1 MTESLSPATTSD
13 NPDPATSSVSTFTL
27 DQPLLDTPKNTFP
40 VAMAKHAGTGSK
52 LQEEQKQME
61 VGKLLLQLGVQCFAN
76 SLLNFVIGTW
86 NYPVCKRLEMCHKFS
101 TCIQWGFLQEGFTC
115 GEF

>member
-13 NPDPATSSVSTFTL
+13 NPDPATSSVSTVTL

-52 LQEEQKQME
+52 LQEEQKQIE
-61 VGKLLLQLGVQCFAN
+61 VGKSLLHFGVQCFAN

-86 NYPVCKRLEMCHKFS
+86 NYRVCRQFEICYKFS

>member
-13 NPDPATSSVSTFTL
+13 NLDPATSSVSTVTL
-27 DQPLLDTPKNTFP
+27 DQPLLDTPKNTFS

-52 LQEEQKQME
+52 QQEEQKQIE
-61 VGKLLLQLGVQCFAN
+61 VGKLLLQFGVQCFAN

-86 NYPVCKRLEMCHKFS
+86 NYPVCRRFEMCYKFS
-101 TCIQWGFLQEGFTC
+101 TCIQ
-115 GEF
+115 